1 MNDFPKEEFAN
12 RVSKIQENLDK
23 ENIEAIIITS
33 PSNFRYFSGLN
44 SNFWESPTR
53 PWFLIIS
60 KNDPIKAIIPSIGIA
75 PIEKTFI
82 KNIEVWQSPNPNDEG
97 VSLLKKIIKSFPKN
111 SNIGF
116 ELANETHLRMS
127 IQDYIKIQEELS
139 DYNFV
144 DASKVIWNLRKIK
157 SKMEVEYISKICSIA
172 SEVFDNF
179 PDKIYSKITER
190 EATSIFKKELINNGV
205 DYIMYMACASGQGGY
220 DQIITNPTEKQLK
233 NGDILIIDTGSTLN
247 GYFCDFDRNFAF
259 GNLSEKARYAYD
271 VVFKATDAGFKMA
284 QPGKTT
290 SDVWKA
296 MWDVLEEGG
305 ALGNN
310 VGRMGHGLG
319 MELTEWPSVTAYDK
333 TILEPGMVLTLEP
346 GMTFSPG
353 KQMVHEENILI
364 TDGEASMLSFRAPN
378 EMPIIQK

>member
-12 RVSKIQENLDK
+12 RVSKIKENLDK

-33 PSNFRYFSGLN
+33 PSNFRYFSGLD

-60 KNDPIKAIIPSIGIA
+60 KKEPIKAIIPSIGIT
-75 PIEKTFI
+75 PIEKTYI
-82 KNIEVWQSPNPNDEG
+82 KNIEVWQSPNPKDEG

-127 IQDYIKIQEELS
+127 IQDYVKVQEELS

-157 SKMEVEYISKICSIA
+157 SKMEIEYISKICSIA

-190 EATSIFKKELINNGV
+190 EATSVFKKELINKGA

-220 DQIITNPTEKQLK
+220 DQIITNPTKKQLE

-247 GYFCDFDRNFAF
+247 GYFCDFDRNFGF
-259 GNLSEKARYAYD
+259 GKISQTSLDAYAKLWEAIESTLEIIKPGINCSEIYSSLSKYLLPE
-271 VVFKATDAGFKMA
+271 
-284 QPGKTT
+284 
-290 SDVWKA
+290 
-296 MWDVLEEGG
+296 
-305 ALGNN
+305 NN
-310 VGRMGHGLG
+310 NNGSVGRMGHGIGLQ
-319 MELTEWPSVTAYDK
+319 LTEPPSIMQADQ
-333 TILEPGMVLTLEP
+333 TIIEKNMIITLEP
-346 GMTFSPG
+346 SIELNKNLMLV
-353 KQMVHEENILI
+353 QEENILI
-364 TDGEASMLSFRAPN
+364 TEDGYKLLSTRTP
-378 EMPIIQK
+378 EKLPIIN